1 MKYFDEQKESQLD
14 GRSEQGAMDFK
25 IFIIERY
32 FQVLENKNDNKEL
45 LNRYIRMVKK
55 FLKNETEDIG
65 LNKYFL
71 QLHQHSDKN
80 PEKNYRILNELLIYL
95 NENMKRI
102 KEVWDINISD
112 MPEKNKIRNSFELFH
127 YYTNYYF
134 IFSRKYSAIE
144 NDKANANLDY
154 IITFKN
160 LEKELV
166 ESAGKVIFF
175 MKTIEKE
182 KIDTN
187 YKRYVLEKFLMFY
200 LNIPR
205 IKLSKLTNTTKEEVE
220 ILCQSLKFAI
230 IHATLNNLIQGAL
243 KLFIEIINTIVIPKN
258 QEILN
263 YIRNEIV
270 SNWKNYIDFEVFLK
284 NKYNSEVKLNL
295 VLKFIIKFYLKIFP
309 KNNEISNNNN
319 NNIYGISIFPQLA
332 NNIKN
337 ENFRII
343 KRVIEKLNDFEVNL
357 ENKVI
362 IITLINHI
370 LEWIYTN
377 EKKISYDFLYFVMNQ
392 VNNFFKMLFLL
403 NIDDEY
409 IGSFLREEKQILKD
423 NIQKDIS
430 IKHFDSDAQSLVI
443 KRYGINSIF
452 YNLSKNTYD
461 KYIFIKDIKYLLLE
475 IIKPT
480 QNPQNGICRRDS
492 AAAGD

>member
-102 KEVWDINISD
+102 KDIWDINI
-112 MPEKNKIRNSFELFH
+112 N
-127 YYTNYYF
+127 
-134 IFSRKYSAIE
+134 
-144 NDKANANLDY
+144 Y

-230 IHATLNNLIQGAL
+230 IHAN
-243 KLFIEIINTIVIPKN
+243 
-258 QEILN
+258 
-263 YIRNEIV
+263 R
-270 SNWKNYIDFEVFLK
+270 
-284 NKYNSEVKLNL
+284 
-295 VLKFIIKFYLKIFP
+295 
-309 KNNEISNNNN
+309 
-319 NNIYGISIFPQLA
+319 
-332 NNIKN
+332 
-337 ENFRII
+337 
-343 KRVIEKLNDFEVNL
+343 
-357 ENKVI
+357 
-362 IITLINHI
+362 
-370 LEWIYTN
+370 
-377 EKKISYDFLYFVMNQ
+377 
-392 VNNFFKMLFLL
+392 
-403 NIDDEY
+403 
-409 IGSFLREEKQILKD
+409 
-423 NIQKDIS
+423 
-430 IKHFDSDAQSLVI
+430 
-443 KRYGINSIF
+443 
-452 YNLSKNTYD
+452 
-461 KYIFIKDIKYLLLE
+461 
-475 IIKPT
+475 
-480 QNPQNGICRRDS
+480 
-492 AAAGD
+492 